1 MNSEPNQITV
11 SPDYE
16 TKSQVARRLNVSR
29 RTVDNLMRQR
39 RLPFIKL
46 TTKIVRFPNA
56 EVDAYLAR
64 PFCIRV
70 CEAETGKRILK
81 RNSAR
86 FVLPAPAGNIG
97 LAKRWKSSRPMPKSK
112 RAFQS
117 CRQPM

>member
-29 RTVDNLMRQR
+29 RTIDNLMRQR

-46 TTKIVRFPNA
+46 TSKIVRFPKA

-64 PFCIRV
+64 HFCIRV
-70 CEAETGKRILK
+70 CGQETGQRDLK
-81 RNSAR
+81 
-86 FVLPAPAGNIG
+86 
-97 LAKRWKSSRPMPKSK
+97 
-112 RAFQS
+112 
-117 CRQPM
+117 